1 MIQNIAKFYRNLGY
15 DFKDSSLL
23 NRAITHRSKTKKNYE
38 RLEFLGDSILGF
50 VIAEVLF
57 EKFPDSDE
65 GRLSQ
70 VRSKLVKGAT
80 LAKLALELQVDE
92 YIILGDSEKNGT
104 HKREKILED
113 VVEAIIG
120 AVYLDSDFATVK
132 KVLLGWYS
140 EIFAAEDFDI
150 IKVKDNKS
158 ALQEILLQQGYNL
171 PIYDIVSIDG
181 KDHEQIFTVS
191 ATCKEYDVAASA
203 EGKSRKKAEQ
213 AAAGKMIPIIE
224 EKIIEE
230 KSVNEKE

>member
-1 MIQNIAKFYRNLGY
+1 MIQNFSKFYRNLGY
-15 DFKDSSLL
+15 DFKDHSLL
-23 NRAITHRSKTKKNYE
+23 NRALTHRSKTKKNYE

-50 VIAEVLF
+50 VIAELLF
-57 EKFPDSDE
+57 NKFPDADE
-65 GRLSQ
+65 GKLSQ
-70 VRSKLVKGAT
+70 VRSKLVKGVT
-80 LAKLALELQVDE
+80 LAKLGLELQVDE

-132 KVLLGWYS
+132 KVILGWY
-140 EIFAAEDFDI
+140 AKTLDTEDFDI
-150 IKVKDNKS
+150 VKVKDNKS

-171 PIYDIVSIDG
+171 PIYDIVNIDG

-191 ATCKEYDVAASA
+191 VTCNEYEEAINA

-213 AAAGKMIPIIE
+213 AAAGKMI
-224 EKIIEE
+224 KIIQAIQE
-230 KSVNEKE
+230 KAIDEKE

>member
-1 MIQNIAKFYRNLGY
+1 MIQNFSKFYRNLGY
-15 DFKDSSLL
+15 DFKDNSLL
-23 NRAITHRSKTKKNYE
+23 NRALTHRSKTKKNYE

-65 GRLSQ
+65 GKLSQ
-70 VRSKLVKGAT
+70 VRSKLVKGVT
-80 LAKLALELQVDE
+80 LAKLALKLQVDE

-120 AVYLDSDFATVK
+120 AVYLDSEFTTVK
-132 KVLLGWYS
+132 RVVLGWYS
-140 EIFAAEDFDI
+140 EIFATEDFDVV
-150 IKVKDNKS
+150 KVKDNKS

-171 PIYDIVSIDG
+171 PIYEIVSIDG

-191 ATCKEYDVAASA
+191 VACAEYDVSINA

-213 AAAGKMIPIIE
+213 AAAGKMIKIIE
-224 EKIIEE
+224 EKIIDE
-230 KSVNEKE
+230 KK